1 MHGRR
6 FRLCG
11 ALVLVVALILGS
23 VGPVAGQELKA
34 YTEKLP
40 KSLSK
45 FPMVPIPAGKVTL
58 DDPANPGKQLTV
70 EVKPFYISKT
80 EVRWDEFGCWVYRL
94 DLSDEQAAAGFDAE
108 NRPSMPYI
116 PPDCGFG
123 TDGFAAISLS
133 YLNATKYCEWLSKS
147 TGKKYRLATEAEWV
161 WACLG
166 GKADTKLSA
175 ADLEKVA
182 WFGKTMKNP
191 TKPTEE
197 PGPMPVEGKE
207 ANGYGLFD
215 MLGNVREWCV
225 GLDGKPVAKG
235 GGWADDAEHCQP
247 LARAYYAPDWQ
258 KTDPQNPKSKWWL
271 SDAPWAGFRVVC
283 EP

>member
-11 ALVLVVALILGS
+11 ALVPMVALILGA
-23 VGPVAGQELKA
+23 VAPTAAQELKA
-34 YTEKLP
+34 FTEKLP
-40 KSLSK
+40 KSLGK
-45 FPMVPIPAGKVTL
+45 FAMVPVPAGKVTL
-58 DDPANPGKQLTV
+58 EDPANAGKQLTV

-80 EVRWDEFGCWVYRL
+80 EVRFDEFGQWVYRL
-94 DLSDEQAAAGFDAE
+94 DLTDEQAAAGVDAE

-116 PPDCGFG
+116 PPDQGFG
-123 TDGFAAISLS
+123 TDGFAAISVS
-133 YLNATKYCEWLSKS
+133 FLNATKYCEWLSKH
-147 TGKKYRLATEAEWV
+147 TGRKYRLATEAEWV

-166 GKADTKLSA
+166 GAENKPITAEE
-175 ADLEKVA
+175 LEKVA
-182 WFGKTMKNP
+182 WFGSTMKNP
-191 TKPTEE
+191 NKATEE
-197 PGPMPVEGKE
+197 PGPMPVGEKA
-207 ANGYGLFD
+207 ANGYGLHD

-225 GLDGKPVAKG
+225 GLDGKPVTKG
-235 GGWADDAEHCQP
+235 GGWADDVAHCQP
-247 LARAYYAPDWQ
+247 AARIYYAAEWQ